1 MTMVSE
7 SPKIAMQKRA
17 GFLVD
22 LDEELARLANQQ
34 VEEGPAQKLLA
45 LRFNKRRAAV
55 YIIQRTHFVENRR
68 QCWAQVQSSAPMS
81 VKPIIW
87 DHEREELEGDKERGK
102 PNHYVM
108 SQQEGDA
115 VGLTLAD
122 FENTPPSDGCLTCSY
137 AWLHLAKNSDW
148 MTALGASAALELSNS
163 DEILKNGSWSGRIAA
178 KMRDE
183 VGIALEKQPSNT
195 EHMVADVE
203 HAHMLMHI
211 AEVHAK
217 SQQDCER
224 ILDGA
229 RKSWAIDRVWKAHLV
244 DLLSAIPT

>member
-1 MTMVSE
+1 MTIASE
-7 SPKIAMQKRA
+7 NRKTATHRRPD
-17 GFLVD
+17 FLAD
-22 LDEELARLANQQ
+22 LEKELAKLANQQ
-34 VEEGPAQKLLA
+34 VEEGPAQRLLA
-45 LRFNKRRAAV
+45 LKFNKQRAGV

-87 DHEREELEGDKERGK
+87 DHEREELEGDAEQGK

-108 SQQEGDA
+108 SQQEGNA
-115 VGLTLAD
+115 VGLTAAD

-148 MTALGASAALELSNS
+148 MIALGASAALELSNS
-163 DEILKNGSWSGRIAA
+163 DEILKNGSWSGRIAV

-183 VGIALEKQPSNT
+183 VGIAFDKQPSNI

-203 HAHMLMHI
+203 HANMLMHI
-211 AEVHAK
+211 AEGHAK
-217 SQQDCER
+217 SQQDCDR

-244 DLLSAIPT
+244 DLLSAIPG